1 MLNYNLIITVF
12 ARVHEQNILYFL
24 FKCVISIAITGLLQL
39 QNSHRSTYTHEEV
52 FEDISVI
59 GYKISDDANIFLLQ
73 HMTR

>member
-1 MLNYNLIITVF
+1 MCNINCNYWSIT
-12 ARVHEQNILYFL
+12 
-24 FKCVISIAITGLLQL
+24 ITKR
-39 QNSHRSTYTHEEV
+39 SHRSTYTHEEV